1 MSDELLLRIE
11 KKLDENTK
19 QTIENTVSLREHM
32 RRTELLEQLLA
43 SNSDR
48 MKPIEAH
55 VQMMAGAFKLIIVL
69 GTVAGALAGL
79 IRLVSLVKQ

>member
-19 QTIENTVSLREHM
+19 QTIENTLNLKEHM
-32 RRTELLEQLLA
+32 RRTELLEQMLA
-43 SNSDR
+43 NTSER
-48 MKPIEAH
+48 IRPIEGH
-55 VQMMAGAFKLIIVL
+55 VQMMAGAFKVFVVL

-79 IRLVSLVKQ
+79 FRVLSLLKQ